1 MVERLIEQNKA
12 INVYIAENSSDI
24 QGLTSSE
31 FKFALELLKL
41 LSPLELA
48 TVQLSGKQLNKR

>member
-1 MVERLIEQNKA
+1 M
-12 INVYIAENSSDI
+12 INVNIAENSSDI